1 MSKCTL
7 SGDDRNSVNAFFNL
21 YFLTFAADLK
31 KTKNKNNKNKD
42 FFIICANKP
51 LMVVHL
57 TFFFFSC
64 IKLERQRFEV
74 TLYDSQYIS
83 CPAIQHIQ
91 LKGGNGY
98 FHLGFWDCGAQ
109 SLESWI
115 QSEVSQAVVIEASLM
130 LGLKVCN
137 ACFWPATGANALI
150 VSSM

>member
-1 MSKCTL
+1 MVAHLTPQ
-7 SGDDRNSVNAFFNL
+7 FFN
-21 YFLTFAADLK
+21 
-31 KTKNKNNKNKD
+31 
-42 FFIICANKP
+42 
-51 LMVVHL
+51 
-57 TFFFFSC
+57 C
-64 IKLERQRFEV
+64 IKIEFQSFEV
-74 TLYDSQYIS
+74 TLYDSQYIR
-83 CPAIQHIQ
+83 HIQ

-115 QSEVSQAVVIEASLM
+115 QSEVSQAVVMEASLM